1 MLWAEAL
8 GPCRCQR
15 LHCDHAAL
23 ASSSRWEIVN
33 LSRAGSASGVVAGLL
48 LLPGIMGHDVGPRIG
63 ETTPNE
69 LLAFFESEATLIQV
83 GTVLGGLAA
92 AFFLIW
98 LGSLRGS
105 LRLAEGRFGHL
116 SDVVFAGGL
125 VTAAFYLIAVLCMA
139 VPLFRDLTVLD
150 PTTVQTFYSFRLL
163 GEVLWFSPFPV
174 AVFVGA
180 VSIAVLA
187 WRILPR
193 WTGWFGVLVTA
204 VALLAGLR
212 PLADTGS
219 TASGVLDAAG
229 IVMHFL
235 FALWMVLTALIMTMR
250 PAPVRE
256 SEVASTAPRV

>member
-1 MLWAEAL
+1 M
-8 GPCRCQR
+8 
-15 LHCDHAAL
+15 
-23 ASSSRWEIVN
+23 N
-33 LSRAGSASGVVAGLL
+33 LVRAGSASGVVAGLL
-48 LLPGIMGHDVGPRIG
+48 LLPGIMGHDVGPRLG
-63 ETTPNE
+63 ETTPDE
-69 LLAFFESEATLIQV
+69 LVAFFESEATLIQV

-105 LRLAEGRFGHL
+105 LRLTEGRFGHI
-116 SDVVFAGGL
+116 SDVAFAGGL

-139 VPLFRDLTVLD
+139 APLFRDLAALD

-180 VSIAVLA
+180 VSIAVLT

-204 VALLAGLR
+204 MALLSGLR
-212 PLADTGS
+212 PLAGTGS

-229 IVMHFL
+229 ILMHFM

-250 PAPVRE
+250 PVRARDGE
-256 SEVASTAPRV
+256 AASVAGTV